1 MKKEKIILVL
11 NGILPKKGELY
22 NILKEYDKIFCAD
35 GSANKVINSNI
46 NPNYI
51 LGDLDSINSAIIKSK
66 KCQIINLPNQNFNDF
81 QKILAWL
88 KNKKYKTLD
97 IIGID
102 GKRLDHTIGNFHILI
117 EEMTNFN
124 LTIFTEFGIFYTV
137 NKKRIFNDCDNKYF
151 SIFSK
156 NKINKINSPGLK
168 YELKNKTFKNLQ
180 EGTLNI
186 AIKNNVTIKSEENI
200 LVFISRKSKK
210 N

>member
-11 NGILPKKGELY
+11 NGILPKKDKLY
-22 NILKEYDKIFCAD
+22 KILKGYDKIFCAD
-35 GSANKVINSNI
+35 GAANKVINSNI

-51 LGDLDSINSAIIKSK
+51 LGDLDSVNSDIIKDK
-66 KCQIINLPNQNFNDF
+66 KYQIINLPNQNFNDF
-81 QKILAWL
+81 QKILVWL
-88 KNKKYKTLD
+88 KNKKYKELD
-97 IIGID
+97 VIGID

-117 EEMTNFN
+117 DEVNNFN
-124 LTIFTEFGIFYTV
+124 LTVFTEFGIFYTV
-137 NKKRIFNDCDNKYF
+137 IKKRIFNDCNNKYF

-156 NKINKINSPGLK
+156 NKINKINSSGLK
-168 YELKNKTFKNLQ
+168 YELKNKAFKNLQ

-200 LVFISRKSKK
+200 LVYISNKPKK

>member
-11 NGILPKKGELY
+11 NGILPKKDKLY
-22 NILKEYDKIFCAD
+22 KILKGYDKIFCAD
-35 GSANKVINSNI
+35 GAANKVINSNI

-51 LGDLDSINSAIIKSK
+51 LGDLDSVNLTIIKNK
-66 KCQIINLPNQNFNDF
+66 KYQIINLPNQNFNDF
-81 QKILAWL
+81 QKILVWL
-88 KNKKYKTLD
+88 KNKKYKELD
-97 IIGID
+97 VIGID

-117 EEMTNFN
+117 DEVNNFN
-124 LTIFTEFGIFYTV
+124 LTVFTEFGIFYTV
-137 NKKRIFNDCDNKYF
+137 IKKRIFNDCNNKYF

-156 NKINKINSPGLK
+156 NKINKINSSGLK

-200 LVFISRKSKK
+200 LVYISNKPKK

>member
-11 NGILPKKGELY
+11 NGILPKKDKLY
-22 NILKEYDKIFCAD
+22 KILKGYDKIFCAD
-35 GSANKVINSNI
+35 GAANKVINSNI

-51 LGDLDSINSAIIKSK
+51 LGDLDSVNLTIIKNK
-66 KCQIINLPNQNFNDF
+66 KYQIINLPNQNFNDF
-81 QKILAWL
+81 QKILVWL
-88 KNKKYKTLD
+88 KNKKYKALD

-117 EEMTNFN
+117 DEVNNFN
-124 LTIFTEFGIFYTV
+124 LTVFTEFGIFYTV
-137 NKKRIFNDCDNKYF
+137 IKKRIFNDCNNKYF

-156 NKINKINSPGLK
+156 NKINKINSSGLK
-168 YELKNKTFKNLQ
+168 YELKNKAFKNLQ

-200 LVFISRKSKK
+200 LVYISNKPKK